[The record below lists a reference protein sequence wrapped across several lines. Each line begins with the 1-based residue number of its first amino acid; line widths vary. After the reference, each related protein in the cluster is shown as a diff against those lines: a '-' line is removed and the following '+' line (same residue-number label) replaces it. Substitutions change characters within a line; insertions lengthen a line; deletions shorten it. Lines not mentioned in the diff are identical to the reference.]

1 MRRLIS
7 SLDGSGKR
15 YGSNYGGREYRM
27 DETGKSLDA
36 VEESQVIK
44 TPFGT
49 ITRRS
54 FVKAAGAAAATAGI
68 VGVAGCAPA
77 ATTDS
82 GGEAEGDAK
91 TTTEGKAAVPATIA
105 APDEGEWIPS
115 QCNMCFNH
123 CSILGHVVDG
133 KLVEIKGDD
142 RSPAGWGHLCGKGTA
157 GIMQLY
163 DPNRISVP
171 LRRTNPEKGIG
182 IDPKWEEISW
192 EEAYQEIIDKL
203 AEQRDKNN
211 PVVVFALITSIISWI
226 DSMNWLGSMGNY
238 PLPIKADI
246 CGANTHSIAGL
257 LVGTGNTLPDYTHI
271 KYLMQFGTQAGVA
284 TRHGTSIDAKFFAE
298 SRKNGCKL
306 VTFDPH
312 MSASAEKADEWVPIR
327 PGTDAAAA
335 LGMANMLVNEYKIY
349 DEDFL
354 TNRTNAPALVDP
366 ETRRIVRESGSNK
379 SLYWDSK
386 ANEAKPYDECD
397 EPALE
402 GEFEVEGKKV
412 RTAFTIFKEHVA
424 QYTPERVEEIT
435 TVPADTIKR
444 LAKEFGEAAC
454 IGQTEEVD
462 GMEVPYRPAAVDNF
476 SGIARH
482 KHGFLSNWAILQLNT
497 LVGNIYARGGY
508 LGYYTANKY
517 GFYEGDKDHS
527 WELDLWEED
536 GLINELRMAHGW
548 PENDSTYAKVRNSD
562 FKPID
567 MALEALYPIS
577 IDQHF
582 AYISQVQPDV
592 YHTTPSEVAFCM
604 ASNVMKDWCDN
615 DYQAQLLESFKWI
628 FGMDIYLNESSYYY
642 DLIIPEPCYLE
653 RYDPLP
659 LSFNNHRVP
668 GLQDVPFMTTA
679 RIPIVEARD
688 KCPSALDSFGAM
700 AEMAGRTAEFAG
712 ALNDYYK
719 ILDKYKLPEDKQIT
733 AEAVAEAAFKSL
745 SGEDEGLDW
754 FRKNGPKIRER
765 KADEVYVFAAG
776 MEGRIPLY
784 LDLML
789 EAKEGI
795 EKSVEELG
803 IYWETDDYIPLP
815 EWLPCCDHEIEDP
828 EYDLFPV
835 YWTNAINTD
844 TWQIENAWINE
855 INEGDDI
862 SYFLEINASVGKERG
877 IATGDKVR
885 LSNRDGK
892 TVDGIAVLSEG
903 VHPEVVASMG
913 GHLNSR
919 SEFQPISKARGYAVN
934 HLVPAG
940 DPKRME
946 YVGSGVD
953 QCVRCKIEKIS

>member
-1 MRRLIS
+1 
-7 SLDGSGKR
+7 
-15 YGSNYGGREYRM
+15 M
-27 DETGKSLDA
+27 DEKRNV
-36 VEESQVIK
+36 VEIGEDRNVIR

-54 FVKAAGAAAATAGI
+54 FVKAGAAAVAAGAGAAMFGCSSNSTSTDDGS
-68 VGVAGCAPA
+68 GVETP
-77 ATTDS
+77 TS
-82 GGEAEGDAK
+82 GDAPK
-91 TTTEGKAAVPATIA
+91 EDG
-105 APDEGEWIPS
+105 WYPS
-115 QCNMCFNH
+115 QCNMCFNA

-163 DPNRISVP
+163 DPNRITVP
-171 LRRTNPEKGIG
+171 LRRTNSEKGIG
-182 IDPKWEEISW
+182 IDPQWEEISW
-192 EEAYQEIIDKL
+192 DEAYDEIIEKL
-203 AEQRDKNN
+203 AEQRDKDN

-226 DSMNWLGSMGNY
+226 DSMNWLGSMGNK
-238 PLPIKADI
+238 PLTLKADI

-257 LVGTGNTLPDYTHI
+257 LTGCGNSCPDYGHI

-284 TRHGTSIDAKFFAE
+284 TRHGTSIDAKIFAE

-312 MSASAEKADEWVPIR
+312 MSASAEKADEWIPIR

-335 LGMANMLVNEYKIY
+335 LCMANLLVNEYEIY
-349 DEDFL
+349 DRDFL
-354 TNRTNAPALVDP
+354 INRTNAPSLVNV
-366 ETRRIVRESGSNK
+366 ETKRIVRNADTNK
-379 SLYWDSK
+379 ALYWDG
-386 ANEAKPYDECD
+386 ATNEAKPYDECK
-397 EPALE
+397 EPTLE
-402 GEFEVEGKKV
+402 GDFEVDGTAV
-412 RTAFTIFKEHVA
+412 RTAFSIFKEHVA
-424 QYTPERVEEIT
+424 TYTPEYAEEIT
-435 TVPADTIKR
+435 TVPADTLRR

-454 IGQTEEVD
+454 IGQTEMVD
-462 GMEVPYRPAAVDNF
+462 GIEVPYRPVACDTF

-482 KHGFLSNWAILQLNT
+482 KHGFLSHWAILQLNT
-497 LVGNIYARGGY
+497 LVGSVFARGGY

-517 GFYEGDKDHS
+517 GYYDGDTDHS
-527 WELDLWEED
+527 WEFDIWEED

-548 PENDSTYAKVRNSD
+548 PENDSTYAKVRNATYEPTD
-562 FKPID
+562 E
-567 MALEALYPIS
+567 ALEALYPIS

-592 YHTTPSEVAFCM
+592 YGTTPSEVAFCM
-604 ASNVMKDWCDN
+604 ASNVMKNWCDN
-615 DYQAQLLESFKWI
+615 DYQEELLKSFKWI

-653 RYDPLP
+653 RYDPMA

-668 GLQDVPFMTTA
+668 GLLEVPYITA
-679 RIPIVEARD
+679 ARMPIVAAKD
-688 KCPSALDSFGAM
+688 NCPSALDSFGAM
-700 AEMAGRTAEFAG
+700 AEKAGCTAAFAG

-719 ILDKYKLPEDKQIT
+719 IADEYKLPEDKQIT
-733 AEAVAEAAFKSL
+733 AHDVVDAALKSMA
-745 SGEDEGLDW
+745 GEDRGIDW
-754 FRKNGPKIRER
+754 FRENGVLTRER

-776 MEGRIPLY
+776 KEGRLPLY
-784 LDLML
+784 FDLML
-789 EAKEGI
+789 EAG
-795 EKSVEELG
+795 EKIGEAVDKLG
-803 IYWETDDYIPLP
+803 YYWELDDYIPLP
-815 EWLPCCDHEIEDP
+815 DWLPCCDYEIEH
-828 EYDLFPV
+828 EGYDLYPV

-844 TWQIENAWINE
+844 TWQVENAWIDE
-855 INEGDDI
+855 INSEDDI
-862 SYFLEINASVGKERG
+862 SYFLEINEAVGKEKG

-885 LSNRDGK
+885 LSNYDGK
-892 TVDGIAVLSEG
+892 YVEGIAVLSSG

-919 SEFQPISKARGYAVN
+919 SEFEPISKSKGVAVN

-953 QCVRCKIEKIS
+953 QCVRCKLEKIS